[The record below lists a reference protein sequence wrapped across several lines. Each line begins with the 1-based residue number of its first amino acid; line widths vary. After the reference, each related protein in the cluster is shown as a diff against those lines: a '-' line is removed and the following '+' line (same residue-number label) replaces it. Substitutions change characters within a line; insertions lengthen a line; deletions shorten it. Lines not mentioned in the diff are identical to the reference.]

1 MPFGYIYAPAD
12 LPACKAFCRVMTDCN
27 DGRRVATQYI
37 DFHAHILP
45 GIDDGAANLEVSRA
59 LLLSQREQGIGTVV
73 ATPHFRKHDSV
84 TAFVKVREK
93 ALQRVY
99 GGIAE
104 PIPDIVLAAE
114 VEFYYGLSQRKNL
127 RQLAIGN
134 TDYILVEMPF
144 VYWNDW
150 LYDELDAI
158 KRTHGLR
165 PIVAH
170 LDRYAD
176 TPERIKNFVK
186 LFERDVLVQINA
198 DALLR
203 FGSRRVVKKLLSW
216 DAFNVLG
223 SDCHDLDKRSCHFQ
237 KACDMI
243 QKRFG
248 MNFLDKL
255 MQNSEDILQ
264 NRYVKRNQ
272 D

>member
-1 MPFGYIYAPAD
+1 
-12 LPACKAFCRVMTDCN
+12 MTGCCD
-27 DGRRVATQYI
+27 RRCVALRYI

-45 GIDDGAANLEVSRA
+45 GIDDGAANLAISRG
-59 LLLSQREQGIGTVV
+59 LLLSQKAQGIATVV

-93 ALQRVY
+93 ALQQIRE
-99 GGIAE
+99 GITE

-114 VEFYYGLSQRKNL
+114 VEFYYGISKRKNL

-134 TDYILVEMPF
+134 TDYILIEMPF
-144 VYWNDW
+144 TYWNDW
-150 LYDELDAI
+150 FYDELDEI
-158 KRTHGLR
+158 RRVHGLH

-203 FGSRRVVKKLLSW
+203 FWPRRVVKKLLTW

-223 SDCHDLDKRSCHFQ
+223 SDCHDLDKRSCRFE
-237 KACDMI
+237 KACEVI

-248 MNFLDKL
+248 VQMLDKL